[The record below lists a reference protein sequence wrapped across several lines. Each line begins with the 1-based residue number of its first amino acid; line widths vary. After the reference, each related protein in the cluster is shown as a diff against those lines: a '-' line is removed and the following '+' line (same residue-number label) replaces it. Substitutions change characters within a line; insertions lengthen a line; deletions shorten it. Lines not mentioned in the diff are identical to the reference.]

1 VGFVIGRIARWI
13 AIWAPELARC
23 ATGSRRLATALR
35 HTPLV
40 SQTTTVSEVLAV
52 LSEHASSTRRD
63 EMGPRY
69 GIRTP
74 RALGVAM
81 ADMKRI
87 ARQYAASH
95 DLAGALWDTQIYE
108 ARIVASMVDEPDRV
122 TPGQMDRWCADF
134 DNWAICDTVCFN
146 LFDRA
151 PAAWTRL
158 APWSAHSEEYTKRA
172 AFALLWSLALHDK
185 AADDA
190 LFVSALD
197 LVERAA
203 TDDRPTVT
211 KGISMALKAVGKRNP
226 ELRAAASVS
235 AARLAALDS
244 RSARSIGRG
253 ALRDLGR

>member
-1 VGFVIGRIARWI
+1 M
-13 AIWAPELARC
+13 
-23 ATGSRRLATALR
+23 
-35 HTPLV
+35 
-40 SQTTTVSEVLAV
+40 TVPEVLAA
-52 LSEHASSTRRD
+52 LSGQASMTRRD

-87 ARQYAASH
+87 ARQCDRSH
-95 DLAGALWDTQIYE
+95 DLAEALWDTQMYE
-108 ARIVASMVDEPDRV
+108 ARIVASMIDEPDRV
-122 TPGQMDRWCADF
+122 TSGQMDRWCADF

-151 PAAWTRL
+151 PGAWTRL
-158 APWSAHSEEYTKRA
+158 APWSADSEEYTKRA

-185 AADDA
+185 AADDE
-190 LFVSALD
+190 LFVSALE
-197 LVERAA
+197 LVEREA
-203 TDDRPTVT
+203 TDDRPMVA
-211 KGISMALKAVGKRNP
+211 KGISMAIKAVGKRNL

-235 AARLAALDS
+235 AARLAALES

-253 ALRDLGR
+253 ALRDLGC